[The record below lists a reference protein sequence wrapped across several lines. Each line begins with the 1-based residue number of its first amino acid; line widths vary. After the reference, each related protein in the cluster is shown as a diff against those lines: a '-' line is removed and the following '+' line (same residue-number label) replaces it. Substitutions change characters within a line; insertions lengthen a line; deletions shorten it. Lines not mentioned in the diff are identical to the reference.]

1 MRKVIGK
8 ILFSL
13 IIATAILGMIPVDSL
28 ESQTLKSIIAG
39 IRDVSSAA
47 ILMLAVALNEERRNK
62 EALIK
67 HLEGTIEFTKKN
79 MDWFREQYVAMKELY
94 EESQKENSE
103 KENK

>member
-1 MRKVIGK
+1 MKKVIGK
-8 ILFSL
+8 ILFNL
-13 IIATAILGMIPVDSL
+13 IIATAIFGMIPVDSL
-28 ESQTLKSIIAG
+28 NQTLKSIVTG

-62 EALIK
+62 DALIK

-79 MDWFREQYVAMKELY
+79 MDWFQEQYVKTKGLY

-103 KENK
+103 KEKK

>member
-1 MRKVIGK
+1 MKKVIGK
-8 ILFSL
+8 ILFNL
-13 IIATAILGMIPVDSL
+13 IIATAILGMIPADSL
-28 ESQTLKSIIAG
+28 ESQTLKSIVTG
-39 IRDVSSAA
+39 IRDVSSTA

-67 HLEGTIEFTKKN
+67 HLEGNIEFTKKN
-79 MDWFREQYVAMKELY
+79 MDWFREQYVAMKRLY